1 MLTVSVNT
9 KAVKAMLDK
18 VKRAAPAVVAE
29 AMNHTANSARVAIR
43 REMERAFDRPTKY
56 TLDSLY
62 VDKAS
67 ATKLQAKLWFKRLE
81 AKSGG
86 SGRYAHY
93 LIPQIFGGRRDF
105 KQFERLLRTKGVLP
119 HGLYAVPGEAAEM
132 DANGNMRPQQ
142 IRQIISWM
150 QADQETGYAANLTE
164 ASRKKWVKT
173 TKRRR
178 GFAFFAVNGQDK
190 RTRHLR
196 PGIYKRT
203 ATAWG
208 WALQPILAFVRMP
221 RYAKRLRFFEVGQAE
236 IERKFPSAFE
246 KAWNQRVK

>member
-1 MLTVSVNT
+1 MLTISVDT
-9 KAVKAMLDK
+9 KAVRAMLDR
-18 VKRAAPAVVAE
+18 VKKAAPAVVAE
-29 AMNHTANSARVAIR
+29 AMNHTANSARLAIR

-86 SGRYAHY
+86 SGRYIHY
-93 LIPQIFGGRRDF
+93 LIPHVFGGRRDL

-119 HGLYAVPGEAAEM
+119 QGMWAVPGEAADM
-132 DANGNMRPQQ
+132 DANGNMKPGQ

-150 QADQETGYAANLTE
+150 QADQETGYAANLTDK
-164 ASRKKWVKT
+164 SRARALKT
-173 TKRRR
+173 TKRKR
-178 GFAFFAVNGQDK
+178 GYAFFAVNGQDK

-208 WALQPILAFVRMP
+208 WALQPILAFVRTP

-236 IERKFPSAFE
+236 IERKFPAAFE
-246 KAWNQRVK
+246 KAWAAKVK